1 MSSSLRRGALAASA
15 LVLSIAS
22 LSACAAGNSAQT
34 LEVKP
39 DNAATSVGDIKL
51 QNINVITQPDQKTE
65 GPAVITGRLFNNGR
79 KDQELRS
86 ITLAGK
92 NVPVKLSGAKG
103 AGKIVVP
110 AGGAVT
116 LGGKDNASAVLPKG
130 REGIKDGESQ
140 NLSFDFSSTGEVKIS
155 AYVVPATSYFKE
167 WGPTEAASPAA
178 KPGGNAKP
186 GASAPANPANPSGA
200 PERPGT
206 QPGGQTGATPAA
218 TGSPAQAG
226 QPQPAGH

>member
-1 MSSSLRRGALAASA
+1 MSSSLRRGVLAASA

-65 GPAVITGRLFNNGR
+65 GPAVITGRVFNNGR
-79 KDQELRS
+79 TDQELRS

-130 REGIKDGESQ
+130 REGLKDGESQ
-140 NLSFDFSSTGEVKIS
+140 NLSFGFSSTGEVKIS
-155 AYVVPATSYFKE
+155 AYVVPAKSYFKE
-167 WGPTEAASPAA
+167 WGPSAAASPAQPA
-178 KPGGNAKP
+178 GNAKP
-186 GASAPANPANPSGA
+186 GASAPASPANPSGA
-200 PERPGT
+200 PAKP
-206 QPGGQTGATPAA
+206 GATPAA
-218 TGSPAQAG
+218 TGSPAQNG
-226 QPQPAGH
+226 QQQPAGH

>member
-1 MSSSLRRGALAASA
+1 MSSSLRRGVLAASA

-65 GPAVITGRLFNNGR
+65 GPAVVTGRVFNNGR

-130 REGIKDGESQ
+130 REGLKDGEAQ
-140 NLSFDFSSTGEVKIS
+140 NLSFDFSSTGEVKIA
-155 AYVVPATSYFKE
+155 AYVVPAKSYFKE
-167 WGPTEAASPAA
+167 WGPSEAASPAA
-178 KPGGNAKP
+178 QPGGNAKP
-186 GASAPANPANPSGA
+186 GASAPASPANPSGTPA
-200 PERPGT
+200 KP
-206 QPGGQTGATPAA
+206 GATPAA
-218 TGSPAQAG
+218 TGSPAQNG
-226 QPQPAGH
+226 QQQPAGH